1 MLKVS
6 ATILGGRNVMI
17 IGLSDGDIANLVQLG
32 PHAFPGE
39 QIGFQNMDVIIA
51 YGETEEVILEQMK
64 RDGILPQ
71 SAQPEKLD

>member
-39 QIGFQNMDVIIA
+39 QIGFENMDVIIA
-51 YGETEEVILEQMK
+51 HGETEEAILESLK

-71 SAQPEKLD
+71 SAKAEEVS